1 LLRENVY
8 PESRQEAG
16 FIPWEITMK
25 SILLTAAMFSV
36 LAFTP
41 ASAGMMACK
50 ADNVAKA
57 TAAMYLMV
65 EGPAKY
71 GVEKEIAATNAEWSQ
86 GNMRKACWHYFKAQK
101 MMSM

>member
-1 LLRENVY
+1 VP

-16 FIPWEITMK
+16 FIPWEIKMK
-25 SILLTAAMFSV
+25 SILLTTAMFSM

-41 ASAGMMACK
+41 ASAGMMSCNK
-50 ADNVAKA
+50 DNVAKT

-71 GVEKEIAATNAEWSQ
+71 GTEKEIAATNTEWSQ

-101 MMSM
+101 MSMM

>member
-1 LLRENVY
+1 LLRENTH

-16 FIPWEITMK
+16 FIPWEIAMK
-25 SILLTAAMFSV
+25 SILLTAAMFSM

-41 ASAGMMACK
+41 ASAGMMACTS
-50 ADNVAKA
+50 DNVAKT
-57 TAAMYLMV
+57 TAAMYVMV
-65 EGPAKY
+65 DGPAKF

-101 MMSM
+101 MTMM

>member
-1 LLRENVY
+1 MCV
-8 PESRQEAG
+8 PKAG
-16 FIPWEITMK
+16 KRPVSFPWEIIVK

-41 ASAGMMACK
+41 ASAGTMACTS
-50 ADNVAKA
+50 DNVAKA

-65 EGPAKY
+65 DGPAKF
-71 GVEKEIAATNAEWSQ
+71 GVEKEIAATNAEWSM
-86 GNMRKACWHYFKAQK
+86 GHMRKACWHYFKAQK

>member
-1 LLRENVY
+1 
-8 PESRQEAG
+8 
-16 FIPWEITMK
+16 MK
-25 SILLTAAMFSV
+25 SILLTAAMFSM

-41 ASAGMMACK
+41 ASAGMMACTS
-50 ADNVAKA
+50 DNVAKA

-65 EGPAKY
+65 DGPAKF